1 MQLKI
6 ITTIDGSHTLLV
18 EEMGEHYHST
28 YGAISESMHVYIN
41 NALKPVMGRQN
52 VIHVLE
58 IGFGTGLNAFLSFI
72 ESDNQKVEVNYTTIE
87 PFPIDESIIKQLNY
101 AKLIDNSSYLKLF
114 NQIHQV
120 EWNKRVELSPYFSIQ
135 KIDKKLQDV
144 NLPPNYYN
152 VVYFDAFAPDFQ
164 PELWTVD
171 VFGKL
176 YQSMQDHSILMTYS
190 AKGSVK
196 RALKSAGFTVQNI
209 AGPIGKREIT
219 KALKILLKSNI
230 ATLL

>member
-28 YGAISESMHVYIN
+28 FGAISESRHVYIN
-41 NALKPVMGRQN
+41 NALKPAMGKQN
-52 VIHVLE
+52 VINILE

-87 PFPIDESIIKQLNY
+87 PFPIDKSIVEQLNY
-101 AKLIDNSSYLKLF
+101 GKLIDNSSYLKLF
-114 NQIHQV
+114 NQIHQA
-120 EWNKRVELSPYFSIQ
+120 EWNKRVELSPYFSLH
-135 KIDKKLQDV
+135 KIDKKLQEVDLLV
-144 NLPPNYYN
+144 NFYN

-164 PELWTVD
+164 PELWTVE

-176 YQSMQDHSILMTYS
+176 YQSMQSNSTLMTYS

-196 RALKSAGFTVQNI
+196 RALKSAGFSVQNI

-219 KALKILLKSNI
+219 KALKIL
-230 ATLL
+230 